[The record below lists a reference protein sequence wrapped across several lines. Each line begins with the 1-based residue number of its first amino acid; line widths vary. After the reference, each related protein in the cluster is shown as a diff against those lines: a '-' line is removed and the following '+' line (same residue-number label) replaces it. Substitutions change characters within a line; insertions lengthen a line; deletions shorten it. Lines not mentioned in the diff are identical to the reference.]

1 MHILIVEDDKLSAL
15 VLVKHL
21 KESDLNAQMEVASSI
36 SEARRVLKE
45 KQFDLI
51 FLDIH
56 LQDGKSIEIIN
67 ELPNNQR
74 VIFVTSDA
82 TYAVNA
88 FEYNAIDYMIKPV
101 SKERFD
107 KSMARIKEQDDAEGY
122 IVIRADYNFHKIKAS
137 EILFVKAN
145 GDYIT
150 LTTIN
155 DSYTFHARLKNFIHK
170 LPEGDFM
177 QCHRSYI
184 VNLRR
189 IKQMDKSTLVLEGN
203 EIPVSSSYKKE
214 LNNAFNEI

>member
-1 MHILIVEDDKLSAL
+1 MQILIVEDDKLSAL

-21 KESDLNAQMEVASSI
+21 KDSETNCQMELASSI
-36 SEARRVLKE
+36 IEAKRLLKD
-45 KQFDLI
+45 KRFDLI

-56 LQDGKSIEIIN
+56 LQDGKSTELIN
-67 ELPNNQR
+67 ELPANQR

-82 TYAVNA
+82 SYAVNA
-88 FEYNAIDYMIKPV
+88 FEYNAIDYIIKPV

-107 KSMARIKEQDDAEGY
+107 KSMARIKQQDEDEGF

-137 EILFVKAN
+137 DILYVKAN

-150 LTTIN
+150 LTTVN
-155 DSYTFHARLKNFIHK
+155 DSYTFHSRLKNFIHK

-189 IKQMDKSTLVLEGN
+189 VKQMDKSTLILEGN
-203 EIPVSSSYKKE
+203 EIPVSGSYKKE
-214 LNNAFNEI
+214 LNNAFSAN